1 MHTSD
6 LLTKNYVIYTLP
18 MGEKKKELKKTLEK
32 RILLFAFGLPILL

>member
-18 MGEKKKELKKTLEK
+18 MGEKKKNWRKH
-32 RILLFAFGLPILL
+32 